1 MLWLLLVLRV
11 LAGVSEGHGKTVRGV
26 LSSERA
32 KEEKGQHLTSFWFYG
47 EPTLIQYKFNATVTS
62 DGRLYLYRD
71 DDWRDAMEKLT
82 CFDKISAARLSF
94 DLVQAESNF
103 TFSSSSA
110 ELWHV
115 VYAELSTCQM
125 GSFVG
130 QPNTIQYQLRLF
142 NPDREGN
149 PFDHFSTGERGLL
162 LFHQLVVLAYFIL
175 TCIYGPQLWQTICK
189 EGPMYLVLKLLTVAT
204 SLQFTAALFNMLH
217 YQRYSKDGEGSPFF
231 LNLSEMLEVLSALVM
246 LYMLLNVAMGW
257 TLAGSKATKLSNL
270 KNNPIVTIVVLGLGA
285 VQAVL
290 ALWEQFQ
297 SSEHQT
303 YHAHRS
309 AVGLSL
315 VVLRLVLALVFGG
328 AIYQTMAKERSSLRR
343 DFYLSFFKSCLLW
356 FLCYPVIVVIAYLF
370 PGHLRNK
377 IVTSGVVICESLA
390 VVLLYKLFLSR
401 SLYWEV
407 SALSALSLPLRMD
420 RSFNKKSYS

>member
-149 PFDHFSTGERGLL
+149 PFDHFSTGERGTSVISKQILL
-162 LFHQLVVLAYFIL
+162 WQMGRSLA
-175 TCIYGPQLWQTICK
+175 GRGLWQTICK

-285 VQAVL
+285 VQVIL

-315 VVLRLVLALVFGG
+315 VVLRLMLALVFGG